1 MLKKILY
8 GASIHPGNGMYVVM
22 LLMGV
27 MAGLLNENTP
37 WWFGFVILVVL
48 VPLYMWTS
56 YEVGKAN
63 WPPETRSPK
72 E

>member
-8 GASIHPGNGMYVVM
+8 GASIHPGNDMYVVM
-22 LLMGV
+22 LLIGV
-27 MAGLLNENTP
+27 MAGLLNENMP

>member
-1 MLKKILY
+1 MVRKFLY

-27 MAGLLNENTP
+27 MAGLLNENMP
-37 WWFGFVILVVL
+37 WWFGFSILVVL
-48 VPLYMWTS
+48 VPMYLWSS

-63 WPPETRSPK
+63 WPPENRSPK

>member
-1 MLKKILY
+1 MVKKILY

-22 LLMGV
+22 LLLGLI
-27 MAGLLNENTP
+27 AGLRNENMP
-37 WWFGFVILVVL
+37 WWSGFVILVVL
-48 VPLYMWTS
+48 VPLYLWTS

-63 WPPETRSPK
+63 WPPVTRSPK

>member
-1 MLKKILY
+1 MFKKIKY

-22 LLMGV
+22 LLLGII
-27 MAGLLNENTP
+27 AGLRNENVS
-37 WWFGFVILVVL
+37 WWFGLIILIVL
-48 VPLYMWTS
+48 APVYLWTS